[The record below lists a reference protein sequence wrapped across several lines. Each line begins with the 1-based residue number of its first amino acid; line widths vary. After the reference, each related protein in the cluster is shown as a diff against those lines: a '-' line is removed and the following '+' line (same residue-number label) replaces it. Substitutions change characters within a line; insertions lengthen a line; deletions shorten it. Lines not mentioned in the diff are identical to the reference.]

1 MPDRSQST
9 PSISCVM
16 PAYNESMGLTAVVE
30 RVLAALAALSPQ
42 VEIIIV
48 NDGSRDDTGAVA
60 RRLCQAHPEV
70 RLLDLS
76 RNFGKESALTAGLEA
91 AHGDVVVMM
100 DADGQ
105 HPESLLPEMLEKW
118 RQGSDVV
125 YAVRQSR
132 EDQSALHK
140 RLVGMFYKLVNLGN
154 QVQILAGAGDFRLLD
169 RQVVAALNALPER
182 HRFMKGLYAWVGFP
196 ATAINYEPLEREGGE
211 SSFGLRGAFRLGVTG
226 LLAFSSAPLRVVGL
240 LGLLLSVLA
249 LGYGGWVVIEYF
261 WWGIN
266 VPGYATLVVGMML
279 LSGVQ
284 LVSIGLLAEYVARI
298 YDEVKQRPNYLVA
311 ARVGQGLD
319 AAKAYSAAE
328 GPTDA

>member
-1 MPDRSQST
+1 M
-9 PSISCVM
+9 
-16 PAYNESMGLTAVVE
+16 
-30 RVLAALAALSPQ
+30 
-42 VEIIIV
+42 
-48 NDGSRDDTGAVA
+48 
-60 RRLCQAHPEV
+60 
-70 RLLDLS
+70 
-76 RNFGKESALTAGLEA
+76 
-91 AHGDVVVMM
+91 
-100 DADGQ
+100 
-105 HPESLLPEMLEKW
+105 
-118 RQGSDVV
+118 
-125 YAVRQSR
+125 
-132 EDQSALHK
+132 
-140 RLVGMFYKLVNLGN
+140 
-154 QVQILAGAGDFRLLD
+154 
-169 RQVVAALNALPER
+169 
-182 HRFMKGLYAWVGFP
+182 
-196 ATAINYEPLEREGGE
+196 
-211 SSFGLRGAFRLGVTG
+211 RGAFRLGVTG

>member
-1 MPDRSQST
+1 MSNRTQRT

-16 PAYNESMGLTAVVE
+16 PAYNESGGLAVVVT
-30 RVLAALAALSPQ
+30 RVLEWLTALSPQ

-48 NDGSRDDTGAVA
+48 NDGSRDATGAVA
-60 RRLCQAHPEV
+60 RSLCEAHPQV

-76 RNFGKESALTAGLEA
+76 RNFGKEAALTAGLEA
-91 AHGDVVVMM
+91 TRGDVVVMM

-105 HPESLLPEMLEKW
+105 HPVSLLPDMLEKW

-125 YAVRQSR
+125 YAVRRSR
-132 EDQSALHK
+132 QDQSGLHK
-140 RLVGMFYKLVNLGN
+140 RLVGLFYQLVNFGN
-154 QVQILAGAGDFRLLD
+154 RVKIPAGAGDFRLMD
-169 RQVVAALNALPER
+169 RQVVQAINALPER

-196 ATAINYEPLEREGGE
+196 STAIDYEPLEREEGE
-211 SSFGLRGAFRLGVTG
+211 SNFGLRGAFRLGVTG

-249 LGYGGWVVIEYF
+249 LSYGGWVVIEYF
-261 WWGIN
+261 WLGID
-266 VPGYATLVVGMML
+266 VPGYATLVVGLML

-284 LVSIGLLAEYVARI
+284 LISIGLLAEYVARI

-311 ARVGQGLD
+311 SRVGEGLD
-319 AAKAYSAAE
+319 DGQTTSHS
-328 GPTDA
+328 